1 MSESEQ
7 PPQPPRTT
15 GEAKRLADSAA
26 KELLARSGA
35 DSFDAL
41 VVLGSGWAGAVDTL
55 GTPDI
60 EFDATELPGFVAPG
74 AEGHS
79 GKVRSMWVHEKRVV
93 VFMGRVHLYEGHG
106 PMTAT
111 HAVRTGIAAGAAIA
125 VLTGSAGSLRTDYQ
139 PGQPVVLRDHVNLTS
154 RSPLTGAD
162 FVDLTRAYSERLRQI
177 IQGVDASLAEGVYVS
192 TTGPQL
198 QTPAELKV
206 LRQAG
211 ADVVGRSIALE
222 TIAAV
227 EMGAEVLGLAVVSND
242 AVGAVL
248 EPFEEDR
255 ALDVV
260 TQRARRLGELLNRVL
275 AAA

>member
-1 MSESEQ
+1 MSESE
-7 PPQPPRTT
+7 QPPRTT
-15 GEAKRLADSAA
+15 GEAKQLADSAA
-26 KELLARSGA
+26 KELLARAGA

-60 EFDATELPGFVAPG
+60 DIDATELPGFVRPT

-79 GKVRSMWVHEKRVV
+79 GRVRSMWVGDKRVV
-93 VFMGRVHLYEGHG
+93 VFVGRVHLYEGFG
-106 PMTAT
+106 PMVAT
-111 HAVRTGIAAGAAIA
+111 HAVRTGIAAGARVA
-125 VLTGSAGSLRTDYQ
+125 VLTGSAGSLRTDFQ
-139 PGQPVVLRDHVNLTS
+139 PGQPIVLRDHVNLTAT
-154 RSPLTGAD
+154 SPLAGPD
-162 FVDLTRAYSERLRQI
+162 FVDLTHAYSERLRGVI
-177 IQGVDASLAEGVYVS
+177 HEVDASLAEGVYVS

-198 QTPAELKV
+198 QTQTELKV

-227 EMGAEVLGLAVVSND
+227 EMGAEVLGLSMVSND
-242 AVGAVL
+242 ALGAVL
-248 EPFEEDR
+248 EPFEQER
-255 ALDVV
+255 ALEVV

-275 AAA
+275 EAA